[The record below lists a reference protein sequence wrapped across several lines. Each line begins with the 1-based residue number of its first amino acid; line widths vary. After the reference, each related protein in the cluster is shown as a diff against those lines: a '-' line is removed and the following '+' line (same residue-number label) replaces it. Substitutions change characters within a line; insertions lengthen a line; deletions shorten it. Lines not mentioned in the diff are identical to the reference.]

1 MSSLIGHEFQ
11 RKALRHLLATR
22 RLPSTM
28 MFAGVQGVGKL
39 LVARELAQSIFCEH
53 NKEYFSKTSGS
64 PANPPAYGGCGSQL
78 SAKSHTQC
86 HQCQVFSAGNHPD
99 FHFVESGDRE
109 RWNVQHV
116 RELLYSLH
124 LGAFG
129 GSARVVVFN
138 NAEALSIQIANT
150 LLKILEEPQPFI
162 YFILVTSN
170 PSKLPP
176 PLLSRCQIW
185 FFDSLR
191 DEQVATILKTRPP
204 KVSAKAAPSDEPVSP
219 EELAV
224 LADGSLQS
232 IEDIEHH
239 HSDWELV
246 KRKLDEISEG
256 SLSTASLFAASIAK
270 DKERLPMLLQLMR
283 ILARRR
289 MLEAAREGNSRREL
303 AARWAVF
310 IENVIASEYYLFERN
325 LAPLP
330 VLSMVFCALAGD
342 GARNEKIPRPAL
354 SCFMNSATLLND
366 VAT

>member
-11 RKALRHLLATR
+11 RKALRHLLASR

-28 MFAGVQGVGKL
+28 MFAGVQGIGKL
-39 LVARELAQSIFCEH
+39 LVARELARSIFCEC
-53 NKEYFSKTSGS
+53 NQGYFSKTETAPLPSSSS
-64 PANPPAYGGCGSQL
+64 PSVYGGCG
-78 SAKSHTQC
+78 AC
-86 HQCQVFSAGNHPD
+86 HHCHVFNAGNHPD

-109 RWNVQHV
+109 RWNVQQV

-129 GSARVVVFN
+129 GNARVVVFN

-150 LLKILEEPQPFI
+150 LLKILEEPQPHI
-162 YFILVTSN
+162 YFILITSN

-191 DEQVATILKTRPP
+191 DDQVATILKARPIAAKSKHP
-204 KVSAKAAPSDEPVSP
+204 SAPQDAPGHLSP

-232 IEDIEHH
+232 IDEIEHH

-246 KRKLDEISEG
+246 KRKLDDISEG
-256 SLSTASLFAASIAK
+256 SLSTAALFAAAITK

-289 MLEAAREGNSRREL
+289 MLEAAREGNSRRDL
-303 AARWAVF
+303 SARWAIF
-310 IENVIASEYYLFERN
+310 IENIIAAEYYLFERN

-330 VLSMVFCALAGD
+330 VLTMIFSALAGNVSSKD
-342 GARNEKIPRPAL
+342 KASSLSL
-354 SCFMNSATLLND
+354 SCFMNSATLLNEI
-366 VAT
+366 AT